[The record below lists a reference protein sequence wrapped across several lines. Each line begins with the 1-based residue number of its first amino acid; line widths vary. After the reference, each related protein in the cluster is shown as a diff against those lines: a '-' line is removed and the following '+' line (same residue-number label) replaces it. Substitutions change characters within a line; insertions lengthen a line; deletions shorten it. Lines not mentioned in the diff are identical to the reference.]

1 MTTVDYTG
9 LSLAGALSIER
20 LTALELHVGVN
31 EHGWAVVEGEAGKD
45 ALEQLQGAVAGR
57 EQVILVQDETGAEQP
72 LFSGIIRTAGLI
84 TYGGY
89 NRFHIELQSGTILMD
104 QVKRSRSFQEVG
116 QTTAR
121 WPSGWRLGTRTV
133 PLSPRWGRVDRHPD
147 SNVPTFL
154 LR

>member
-89 NRFHIELQSGTILMD
+89 NRFHIELQGGTILMD

-121 WPSGWRLGTRTV
+121 WPSGWRLGTRTA
-133 PLSPRWGRVDRHPD
+133 PLS
-147 SNVPTFL
+147 L
-154 LR
+154 LWDWISPLVCR